1 MATRPFRH
9 RRPARGRLRLLAC
22 RVLLAFAAVCFVAA
36 FTVAALAPPGL
47 SLGGGLQRLVGHPL
61 PWPTRFD
68 GPRIDAVRTGLGW
81 QQVVLPFLM
90 RPAWLLPVM
99 LGFVSA
105 GVAISLGR
113 SLPGGT
119 AR

>member
-1 MATRPFRH
+1 MLVT
-9 RRPARGRLRLLAC
+9 L
-22 RVLLAFAAVCFVAA
+22 AAVCFVAA

-47 SLGGGLQRLVGHPL
+47 SLGDGLQRLAGHPL
-61 PWPTRFD
+61 LWP
-68 GPRIDAVRTGLGW
+68 GVGRTGLAW
-81 QQVVLPFLM
+81 RNLVLPFLL

-105 GVAISLGR
+105 GIAVSLGR
-113 SLPGGT
+113 PSPGGA

>member
-1 MATRPFRH
+1 MAIRPARH
-9 RRPARGRLRLLAC
+9 RRPARSRFRLLAC
-22 RVLLAFAAVCFVAA
+22 RALVTLAAGCFVAA

-47 SLGGGLQRLVGHPL
+47 SLGDGLQRLAGHTLSWSGPIGT
-61 PWPTRFD
+61 TRIGF
-68 GPRIDAVRTGLGW
+68 GW
-81 QQVVLPFLM
+81 QQMVLPFLL

-105 GVAISLGR
+105 GIAISLGR

>member
-1 MATRPFRH
+1 MS
-9 RRPARGRLRLLAC
+9 
-22 RVLLAFAAVCFVAA
+22 A

-47 SLGGGLQRLVGHPL
+47 SLGDGLQRLAGHPL
-61 PWPTRFD
+61 PWQD
-68 GPRIDAVRTGLGW
+68 RIAAGRTGFGW
-81 QQVVLPFLM
+81 QEMALSFLA

-105 GVAISLGR
+105 GIAISLGR
-113 SLPGGT
+113 SLPGSR